1 MFFASPFVSAALMML
16 ASVTALPQPE
26 DGGLVERVHLPAS
39 QVNTSLTAPTPPVAP
54 MPGGKLLR
62 RQHSEAMQYR
72 LLPVLRSSNLLQPD
86 ATRLFTSAKGSSIPI
101 PCPAGTYQPYPA
113 QAFCYGA
120 PKGRFQGLPGQATVC
135 GTCCGW
141 AAPLVNNNI
150 APVNCTGTTPYASPS
165 SGDGCVSV
173 KPSCVRAA
181 SCRQTYNTR
190 PPTSSTAPP
199 RLSGVNGGTS
209 PS

>member
-26 DGGLVERVHLPAS
+26 DGGLVERSAPACLS
-39 QVNTSLTAPTPPVAP
+39 GQYLVNSADLTSCTNCPAGSSCDGNTAKQCNTGYYQYYATQTYCNPTQ
-54 MPGGKLLR
+54 PGF
-62 RQHSEAMQYR
+62 YT
-72 LLPVLRSSNLLQPD
+72 N
-86 ATRLFTSAKGSSIPI
+86 AKGSSIPI
-101 PCPAGTYQPYPA
+101 PCPAGSYQPYPA

-141 AAPLVNNNI
+141 AAPLANNNI

-181 SCRQTYNTR
+181 SCRQTYNTTTYQFDCPAETIR
-190 PPTSSTAPP
+190 
-199 RLSGVNGGTS
+199 G
-209 PS
+209 